1 MATPDP
7 AVDGLEQAMR
17 TAISQRAGGGATA
30 AAVGNL
36 PLKCLATAVVNYGQ
50 CKLTGG
56 RNCELNLVKDVISC
70 FL

>member
-1 MATPDP
+1 MAAADP

-17 TAISQRAGGGATA
+17 TAISTRAGGGAPVA
-30 AAVGNL
+30 NL

-56 RNCELNLVKDVISC
+56 KNCELNLVKDVISC